1 MTSELY
7 RKLVITK
14 SAICL
19 MRAVKLDAL
28 EGNLRKTSLKYFFMT
43 SVLCLKMR
51 YLSNIMGMFDVILS
65 PNTSLSSKKRLFTDC
80 ESDHISMA

>member
-1 MTSELY
+1 
-7 RKLVITK
+7 
-14 SAICL
+14 
-19 MRAVKLDAL
+19 
-28 EGNLRKTSLKYFFMT
+28 MT

-80 ESDHISMA
+80 ESDHISMAYVTRLLKLLDMFIYLNEAITDNYCWLL